1 MVGFTLTL
9 MTEREI
15 IEGCKGNDRRCQ
27 EALYK
32 MFAGRMKVTCSRYL
46 TSSADIKDVL
56 QDGFVKVFTNI
67 NRFNYEGSFDGWVR
81 RIIVNTCLTK
91 VTKYNHNEEVELIPE
106 IHESYE
112 YKNIIGNM
120 HVKEIR
126 DMIASLPVGY
136 KTIFNMAVIDGF
148 THVEIAIALKIS
160 ENTSR
165 TQLLKARKALQ
176 ELIIKSEQ
184 IIEHDRGQ

>member
-1 MVGFTLTL
+1 

-15 IEGCKGNDRRCQ
+15 IEGCQRNDRRCQ

-46 TSSADIKDVL
+46 YGSADVKDVL
-56 QDGFVKVFTNI
+56 QEGFIKVFNNI
-67 NRFNYEGSFDGWVR
+67 NRYNFEGSFDGWVR

-91 VTKYNHNEEVELIPE
+91 LTRYNHSEEVELIPE

-112 YKNIIGNM
+112 FKNIIGNM
-120 HVKEIR
+120 RVKEIR

-136 KTIFNMAVIDGF
+136 KTVFNMSVIDGF
-148 THVEIAIALKIS
+148 THHEIAQTLNIT
-160 ENTSR
+160 ENTVRS
-165 TQLLKARKALQ
+165 QLLKARRALQ